1 MFPLIDT
8 AWKTDAKVS
17 SVRRRRPRRKKNASA
32 NGTDTSTSGALTESG
47 TSTEDATGASKGTHT
62 EQSSDSTPSSS
73 QSHSA
78 SASSGES
85 DKAHAVDNFSETN
98 GAVNSDVTQYTD
110 DNIAKTN
117 GQQIDTS
124 NGQAGPGV
132 SQSQSASSSYST
144 SAHYDD
150 NGSRNQAA
158 GASSDVGTANLNEQA
173 LNTSSNQTTETL
185 SGPAGNGS
193 VSQSA
198 SASATSTMVENG
210 SYDNSAPAGVAA
222 TDSEHD
228 VFNSNNQSTNT
239 AVNTSNVSP
248 AGDPGTS
255 ISTSY
260 SDSASGKQTDN
271 GTRDQTNGVTTAETD
286 NFTNDATDQTS
297 SSFHE
302 TSDTP
307 NAVVPGDTGVAL
319 SAMAPLSV
327 MSPLFM
333 LFPTGA
339 AMPSVTGSSTADAG
353 GASTEK
359 GHETGVTTIASG
371 STNTDANFTDKNT
384 SNDSAS
390 QSSTSNGSYSVP
402 GASGDF
408 SEGRSASASDS
419 ETYNGGGTIDLG
431 VTTGNYTDSGG
442 ESASASASFSSDGTA
457 TSGGITVS
465 GQGKDTAVDGKNVS
479 FTVTGE
485 YTTSA
490 PASATSSTTSATT
503 STTTTPSPTM
513 MMDDPN
519 GDAIFQ
525 QTVND
530 NLSTSG
536 AQTSQW
542 TGTESG
548 PNFATSGSA
557 TNTASA
563 SASVVSDATVDV
575 NLAANTDAQ
584 SGTYSDQASGSEQSS
599 CQENGWVVYPGAFSE
614 TWNMSFSMGGSE
626 IANDSGTYGTPGGG
640 TITTTT
646 SWFSAAGGSG
656 TITYY
661 MGGSVSWSGGSS
673 TSSGPTTTSG
683 PDGGQPLMVAP
694 APTGPSATQVADQP
708 QTLEPSDGV
717 TEFVVT
723 VVPTC
728 SGPPAT
734 PAKPAPNG
742 EGHTFVYGFTGRKD
756 TPGLPNDGG
765 EPSFTDSVNNKA
777 KKNGLFANI
786 DEEAAKLQK
795 GGPKAGTERAFEWNV
810 TKDALEA
817 QFRQDL
823 AAELGYENFGELKD
837 AALRNDEKG
846 AALRKKL
853 EGYTVRFGLVGYS
866 FGGAGAVDAADV
878 LPGII
883 QDVNTELQ
891 LKIGLIHEFHL
902 YTVDAGEPKPL
913 VNGVPTGK
921 GPLERGPVTPPKH
934 FVNRWAPDGGM
945 GGKILGA
952 VDIEIRNVD
961 HLAVDDKVLRSRA
974 FAKRLAELEL
984 KPYD

>member
-1 MFPLIDT
+1 VVVDPDPSNPLLAWNVELT
-8 AWKTDAKVS
+8 AGNY
-17 SVRRRRPRRKKNASA
+17 P
-32 NGTDTSTSGALTESG
+32 
-47 TSTEDATGASKGTHT
+47 
-62 EQSSDSTPSSS
+62 
-73 QSHSA
+73 
-78 SASSGES
+78 
-85 DKAHAVDNFSETN
+85 
-98 GAVNSDVTQYTD
+98 NSDVTQYTD
-110 DNIAKTN
+110 DNTAKTN

-132 SQSQSASSSYST
+132 SESQSASSSYST

-150 NGSRNQAA
+150 NGTRNQAA
-158 GASSDVGTANLNEQA
+158 AATTDVGTANLNEQA
-173 LNTSSNQTTETL
+173 LNTSSGQTTETL

-222 TDSEHD
+222 TDSEND
-228 VFNSNNQSTNT
+228 VFDSNNQTTNT
-239 AVNTSNVSP
+239 TVNTSNVSP

-260 SDSASGKQTDN
+260 SDSASGKQTDD
-271 GTRDQTNGVTTAETD
+271 GTRDETNAVTTAETD
-286 NFTNDATDQTS
+286 NFTDDASDQTS

-339 AMPSVTGSSTADAG
+339 VTPSVKGSSTADAG

-371 STNTDANFTDKNT
+371 STNTDANFTDNNT

-442 ESASASASFSSDGTA
+442 ESASASASFSSDGTT

-465 GQGKDTAVDGKNVS
+465 GQGKDTAVDGENVS

-490 PASATSSTTSATT
+490 PASATSSTTSTT
-503 STTTTPSPTM
+503 SSTTTAPSPTV

-542 TGTESG
+542 TGNESG

-557 TNTASA
+557 TGTESA
-563 SASVVSDATVDV
+563 SSSVVSDATVDV
-575 NLAANTDAQ
+575 NLAANTDLQ
-584 SGTYSDQASGSEQSS
+584 SGTYSDQASGSWQWSS
-599 CQENGWVVYPGAFSE
+599 QENGWVVYPGAFSE

-673 TSSGPTTTSG
+673 SSSGPTTTSG
-683 PDGGQPLMVAP
+683 PDGGAPLIVVP
-694 APTGPSATQVADQP
+694 APTGPSATPVAYIPVTLEQSHADAAAQVVELAVNASDGEEQTQPTAAAAKPGTGSTRKVEFIKPGDLPEREPPPSNDQP
-708 QTLEPSDGV
+708 DPLAKFREEQSKLLSEFLRNPGERAPDKSNSGKFEGDLSGELNRINPSEDAAANEEADRIASAIRNTFDQNYKPHFPRWTGWPFYTTDDRVKGVYCFDWAYAFEYAFNLEASGKYFTVNVESAADEAGNVHFWIRITSIATGESVYVDDGFFDGN
-717 TEFVVT
+717 FVHRQRPIPDGMT
-723 VVPTC
+723 FGSPGDVPRDRADP
-728 SGPPAT
+728 PPAVH
-734 PAKPAPNG
+734 A
-742 EGHTFVYGFTGRKD
+742 
-756 TPGLPNDGG
+756 
-765 EPSFTDSVNNKA
+765 
-777 KKNGLFANI
+777 
-786 DEEAAKLQK
+786 
-795 GGPKAGTERAFEWNV
+795 
-810 TKDALEA
+810 
-817 QFRQDL
+817 
-823 AAELGYENFGELKD
+823 
-837 AALRNDEKG
+837 
-846 AALRKKL
+846 
-853 EGYTVRFGLVGYS
+853 
-866 FGGAGAVDAADV
+866 
-878 LPGII
+878 
-883 QDVNTELQ
+883 
-891 LKIGLIHEFHL
+891 
-902 YTVDAGEPKPL
+902 
-913 VNGVPTGK
+913 
-921 GPLERGPVTPPKH
+921 TPPRPIVPPEVGLQPPG
-934 FVNRWAPDGGM
+934 FPDP
-945 GGKILGA
+945 LGFPW
-952 VDIEIRNVD
+952 I
-961 HLAVDDKVLRSRA
+961 
-974 FAKRLAELEL
+974 F
-984 KPYD
+984 